1 MRASYLFVPRGQMR
15 LAHPTLLRGLGVVAV
30 AALMVVSRLIRQPH
44 KRLGLR
50 GLRDDEAESEEKRDE
65 AINHW
70 R

>member
-1 MRASYLFVPRGQMR
+1 
-15 LAHPTLLRGLGVVAV
+15 
-30 AALMVVSRLIRQPH
+30 LIRQPH

-50 GLRDDEAESEEKRDE
+50 GLRDDEAENEEKRDE